1 MLALL
6 NAEIALNPNFQ
17 NNSIFVLNKLSMH
30 HSVSFMSGYSTSQNG
45 FYQSLY
51 TNHLDY
57 DFSEKLKL
65 RLDLNFV
72 NYGQF
77 QNNLSFSENNSQTK
91 ILPNLSLDYQPN
103 ENLRISF
110 EIKQYNQF
118 GF

>member
-1 MLALL
+1 MKKIALVLLCMLALL
-6 NAEIALNPNFQ
+6 NAEIILNSNF
-17 NNSIFVLNKLSMH
+17 NNSSILTPSKLSMH

-57 DFSEKLKL
+57 NFSEKLKL
-65 RLDLNFV
+65 KLDLNFV

-91 ILPNLSLDYQPN
+91 ILPNLS
-103 ENLRISF
+103 
-110 EIKQYNQF
+110 
-118 GF
+118 